1 MIGSVACEGAKAGVW
16 KQCIP
21 VAVHEAAV
29 QTHQSRFITAAA
41 PSVSAINK
49 RDFNEAQCVDKLVE
63 IVGLRSVEVGSVFI
77 FWAARKIEITK
88 NHPRARDG
96 FSKGG
101 KLVEEGRSVLPLSGS
116 IDIGE
121 HQSAVIR
128 RKHEP

>member
-1 MIGSVACEGAKAGVW
+1 MIE
-16 KQCIP
+16 
-21 VAVHEAAV
+21 
-29 QTHQSRFITAAA
+29 
-41 PSVSAINK
+41 
-49 RDFNEAQCVDKLVE
+49 LVE

-88 NHPRARDG
+88 NRPRARDG
-96 FSKGG
+96 FSNGG
-101 KLVEEGRSVLPLSGS
+101 KLVEEGWSVLPLSGS